1 MNVVSKKKKNA
12 FKIDHEGI
20 LYGKHFFLDTTCQ
33 DQGIFVCKVNLNSV
47 FFFSFLVHVISSV
60 GIYFYLGSFVLVAST
75 LCVQHSWY

>member
-1 MNVVSKKKKNA
+1 MNVVSKKKKKA

-47 FFFSFLVHVISSV
+47 FFSFLVHVISSV
-60 GIYFYLGSFVLVAST
+60 GIYLGSFVLVAST
-75 LCVQHSWY
+75 LCVQHS

>member
-1 MNVVSKKKKNA
+1 MNVVSKKKMPLKLITKEFYMGN
-12 FKIDHEGI
+12 I
-20 LYGKHFFLDTTCQ
+20 LFLDTTCQ

-75 LCVQHSWY
+75 LCVQHSWC